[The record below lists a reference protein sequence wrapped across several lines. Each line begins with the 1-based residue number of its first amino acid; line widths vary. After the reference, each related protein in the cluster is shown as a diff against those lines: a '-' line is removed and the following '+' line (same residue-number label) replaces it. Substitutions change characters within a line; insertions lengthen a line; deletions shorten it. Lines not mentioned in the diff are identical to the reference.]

1 MKGFRAFQVFN
12 SMSHMIL
19 TNYNYDPLKYNFG
32 FRGCSPQ
39 NFQKDKS
46 RWQYGGL
53 EQGDNLLYRVFTCYE
68 LAWIDSS
75 MQRKKK
81 TLYGAVPNLSGL
93 LRLHSRLSDKDP
105 KVFVEDCFKK
115 DLQSIISEYTTI
127 TQAIHTNGDVFPA
140 LYEKYADGEISLK
153 SLLLI
158 IALYDSEGI
167 MFDEKRSKDTIRFPF
182 MVKACRVLVQFMPLL
197 FDYNDLKELV

>member
-19 TNYNYDPLKYNFG
+19 TNYNYNPLKYNFG
-32 FRGCSPQ
+32 FRGGSLP
-39 NFQKDKS
+39 NFEKNKN
-46 RWQYGGL
+46 RWQYSGL
-53 EQGDNLLYRVFTCYE
+53 ENDKNLLYRVFTCYE
-68 LAWIDSS
+68 IAWIDPSI
-75 MQRKKK
+75 QRNKKR
-81 TLYGAVPNLSGL
+81 LYGAVPNLSGL

-105 KVFVEDCFKK
+105 KVFVEYYFKK
-115 DLQSIISEYTTI
+115 DLQSIINEYTTV
-127 TQAIHTNGDVFPA
+127 TKAIHTNGNTFPV

-167 MFDEKRSKDTIRFPF
+167 MFDEKRSKDTIRFPL
-182 MVKACRVLVQFMPLL
+182 MVNACRVLVQFMPLM
-197 FDYNDLKELV
+197 FDYNDLKELI